1 MYAQSVLTALIAWPA
16 LAAGVVLGAPER
28 WAKHLALAAS
38 FIEFAVS
45 VPLWWV
51 FQPAGGMQL
60 QLDVPWIPN
69 WGIHYAVGV
78 DGISL
83 FMILL
88 TTFLVPLSILGSYN
102 YITTR
107 ERAFYALMLV
117 LTSGMIGVF
126 VALDLFLFY
135 VMWDVMLIPMY
146 FIIGVWGGQNRLY
159 AAIKF
164 FIYTFFGSLLMLV
177 AILTLVYLVA
187 QRTGVYSFS
196 YVNVMN
202 NIGALGPVAFWLFGA
217 FFLAFA
223 IKVPMFPFHT
233 WLPDAHVEA
242 PTAGSVILAAVL
254 LKMGTYGFLRFAVPF
269 FPQVALHPAVQRAIV
284 TLSLIGIVYGGL
296 VAMVQPDFKKLIAYS
311 SVAHLGFVVLG
322 IWALTLQSV
331 QGALM
336 VMINHGISTGALFFL
351 VGMLYERRHSR
362 LIEAFG
368 GLAKVVPLFAA
379 VLTIVS
385 LSSIGL
391 PATNGFVGEFLVLLG
406 AFRTYPVAAAVATI
420 GVIVAAM
427 YLLPALHAA
436 GSASR
441 RVGDVERA
449 RRRRSRRVVPV
460 VAGRPRGGDRGHD
473 RRGRL
478 SLRRRLAVPRHGR
491 PDRARLVRVS
501 RAGSAAGARILRAA
515 ALRDAGNDADGG
527 RPGSDGAVPRPRA
540 HVDFGLRARR
550 DQSPQRSGGG
560 SGAQVLPAGGV
571 RLRLPAVRHR
581 PRVRRDRHH
590 EPHLDR
596 RAGRDPRTAA
606 QHNAADRA
614 RVAAGRLRV

>member
-1 MYAQSVLTALIAWPA
+1 MYAQSVLTALIAWPG

-38 FIEFAVS
+38 FIEFGVS

-196 YVNVMN
+196 YVHVIA
-202 NIGALGPVAFWLFGA
+202 NIGPLGPLAFWLFGA

-242 PTAGSVILAAVL
+242 PTAGSVLLAGIL

-269 FPQVALHPAVQRAIV
+269 FPQVALHPAVRTGIIA
-284 TLSLIGIVYGGL
+284 LALIGILYGGL

-311 SVAHLGFVVLG
+311 SVSHLGFVMLG

-336 VMINHGISTGALFFL
+336 VMINHGLSTGALFFL
-351 VGMLYERRHSR
+351 VGMLYERRHTR

-379 VLTIVS
+379 ILTLVS

-391 PATNGFVGEFLVLLG
+391 PATNGFVGEFLVLVG
-406 AFRTYPVAAAVATI
+406 SFRTHPVAATIATT

-427 YLLPALHAA
+427 YLLPTLQ
-436 GSASR
+436 
-441 RVGDVERA
+441 RVIYNPLDKPENQGLADL
-449 RRRRSRRVVPV
+449 S
-460 VAGRPRGGDRGHD
+460 PRE
-473 RRGRL
+473 
-478 SLRRRLAVPRHGR
+478 LAVLLPLVACIVWIGVYPTPFFRRMEPSAQRFIESVR
-491 PDRARLVRVS
+491 PAPGATAGVAR
-501 RAGSAAGARILRAA
+501 
-515 ALRDAGNDADGG
+515 
-527 RPGSDGAVPRPRA
+527 
-540 HVDFGLRARR
+540 
-550 DQSPQRSGGG
+550 
-560 SGAQVLPAGGV
+560 
-571 RLRLPAVRHR
+571 
-581 PRVRRDRHH
+581 
-590 EPHLDR
+590 
-596 RAGRDPRTAA
+596 
-606 QHNAADRA
+606 
-614 RVAAGRLRV
+614 